1 MTSKKPKFWFLRR
14 QSLIHAKAGNKK
26 GAITAAQES
35 LKYAEKAGN
44 AGYVK
49 MNKASLKEWGAK

>member
-1 MTSKKPKFWFLRR
+1 MTSDNPKFWFLRR
-14 QSLIHAKAGNKK
+14 QSLIHAKAGDKK
-26 GAITAAQES
+26 GAIKAAKES
-35 LKYAEKAGN
+35 LKYAEIAKN